1 MEIARIEEGM
11 TNGALKSMQD
21 TTKDFD
27 SKVKD
32 EETSVFDSFAKGATL
47 GAGQLKEE
55 NSMNEFF
62 DTFKKNTGLIL
73 KGPIGGTI
81 HLLKEKGVDEDLSYK
96 DIFFSMIFGGF
107 IGVTIRLL
115 KELGDTGKNNHLSN

>member
-1 MEIARIEEGM
+1 MEIARIGEGM

-62 DTFKKNTGLIL
+62 DTFKKNTGLIS

-81 HLLKEKGVDEDLSYK
+81 HLLKGEGTGDDLSVK
-96 DIFFSMIFGGF
+96 DYVGF
-107 IGVTIRLL
+107 ISGGLIGGTIRLL
-115 KELGDTGKNNHLSN
+115 KE

>member
-1 MEIARIEEGM
+1 MEIARIGEGM

-47 GAGQLKEE
+47 GPGQLKEE
-55 NSMNEFF
+55 DSMNEFF
-62 DTFKKNTGLIL
+62 DTFKKNTGLIS
-73 KGPIGGTI
+73 KGPIAGTI
-81 HLLKEKGVDEDLSYK
+81 HLLKGEGTGDDLSVK
-96 DIFFSMIFGGF
+96 DYVGF
-107 IGVTIRLL
+107 ISGGLIGGTIRLL
-115 KELGDTGKNNHLSN
+115 KE

>member
-1 MEIARIEEGM
+1 MEIARIAEGM
-11 TNGALKSMQD
+11 TNKALKSMLD
-21 TTKDFD
+21 SAKDFD
-27 SKVKD
+27 SKVKE
-32 EETSVFDSFAKGATL
+32 EETSVFDSLAKGATL

-62 DTFKKNTGLIL
+62 DTFKKNTGLIS

-81 HLLKEKGVDEDLSYK
+81 HLLKEKGVDLSYK
-96 DIFFSMIFGGF
+96 DIFFNMIFGGF